1 VADEQIIP
9 GRSSKS
15 DRWQSSP
22 AGAWRTPV
30 VICTRLGLPSSWFAD
45 IGDDELGSS
54 LVHVLSESGL
64 DCKGIRRVCG
74 AATSYSL
81 VFEPPGRD
89 RAFWH
94 HVGANASF
102 DGARVRPEKAGP
114 GPSGLFRRFSRRC
127 TQSGVRSCDRCW
139 RGFVRPA
146 RRRRFD
152 LSTVANG
159 FPCGSCR
166 LEGALDADGAA
177 RGRTVTER
185 RRRGQ
190 RAPNRQNP
198 LRLLRHGSSGGRLLG
213 LGAAV
218 VLLTDGARGMNL
230 ITANADR
237 LGHSGRCFAERA
249 GEWADREFFL
259 PASKSRHVV
268 TTGAGDAATA
278 GLLYGV
284 LSAAS
289 AGKAASLA
297 AELAAFKVDGA
308 GGQHSL
314 SRTGPARRSVP
325 HLLARWLPCRLSP
338 QRSASG
344 YRFMSMN
351 PHAPKPDDAVGA
363 TALAANPYGYY
374 DPSTREYVITR
385 PDTPAPW
392 IKLPGTGTLPAAFIS
407 NTAGGVL
414 L

>member
-1 VADEQIIP
+1 MILRAAVIGHICADLCPKLSGDEQIIP
-9 GRSSKS
+9 GAIVEVGPMAIVPGGCVANTGRDLYSL
-15 DRWQSSP
+15 
-22 AGAWRTPV
+22 GAPV
-30 VICTRLGLPSSWFAD
+30 QLVAD

-102 DGARVRPEKAGP
+102 DGARVRPEKADLVHLGYP
-114 GPSGLFRRFSRRC
+114 AILPAMYAVGGETL
-127 TQSGVRSCDRCW
+127 RSLL
-139 RGFVRPA
+139 A
-146 RRRRFD
+146 RIRQAGATTSLD
-152 LSTVANG
+152 LSTVAT
-159 FPCGSCR
+159 GSP
-166 LEGALDADGAA
+166 AA
-177 RGRTVTER
+177 RVDWGELLTRTV
-185 RRRGQ
+185 
-190 RAPNRQNP
+190 P
-198 LRLLRHGSSGGRLLG
+198 LVDVLSPSVDDVVSVLRIARPASLAETRELGRRLLG

-297 AELAAFKVDGA
+297 AELAAFKVDG
-308 GGQHSL
+308 GG
-314 SRTGPARRSVP
+314 
-325 HLLARWLPCRLSP
+325 
-338 QRSASG
+338 RSALS
-344 YRFMSMN
+344 
-351 PHAPKPDDAVGA
+351 V
-363 TALAANPYGYY
+363 
-374 DPSTREYVITR
+374 
-385 PDTPAPW
+385 
-392 IKLPGTGTLPAAFIS
+392 
-407 NTAGGVL
+407 
-414 L
+414 